1 MRTATAEWF
10 VALQKSKVESVVKM
24 LERYIGKHDYRNT
37 SPIGDDRNAWLTAS
51 RIIGEARVTGHNE

>member
-1 MRTATAEWF
+1 
-10 VALQKSKVESVVKM
+10 M